1 MELDALKA
9 KSHQIRLVAFDLD
22 GTLLKSD
29 HTISELSLLAIHK
42 LREKGIK
49 IAIASGRIFTM
60 LETYSH
66 ALGGVDFVI
75 SVNGGSIDDLNE
87 NVSVERQ
94 YLPAEDAK
102 HMIEYCLDQHLDCCL
117 LTRGPSYFV
126 KDSLRIK
133 RFEMYNAIAETSGLK
148 KIEIK
153 YYDQIIDDIDHI
165 EKILIQEMNTTKTN
179 RVMKFVDQQTALT
192 YTTSDK
198 YLLDVSAKGISK
210 GDALKKIASYM
221 GIRDDQ
227 ICAFGDYDND
237 ISMFD
242 VAGISIAMGNASK
255 KALEAADYV
264 TESNDDEGIA
274 IAIKEIFS
282 EVIR

>member
-1 MELDALKA
+1 MKLDDLKA

-29 HTISELSLLAIHK
+29 HTISKLSLLAIQK

-66 ALGGVDFVI
+66 ALGGADFVI
-75 SVNGGSIDDLNE
+75 SVNGGAIDDLNKG
-87 NVSVERQ
+87 VSVERQ
-94 YLPAEDAK
+94 YLPTEDAK
-102 HMIEYCLDQHLDCCL
+102 HVIEYCLDQHLDCCL

-126 KDSLRIK
+126 KDSLRVQ

-153 YYDQIIDDIDHI
+153 YYDQMIDDVHHI
-165 EKILIQEMNTTKTN
+165 EKILVQEMNATKTHKM
-179 RVMKFVDQQTALT
+179 MKFVDQQTALT

-198 YLLDVSAKGISK
+198 NLLDVSAKGISK
-210 GDALKKIASYM
+210 GDALLKIASYM
-221 GIRDDQ
+221 GISQDQ

-237 ISMFD
+237 ISMFE
-242 VAGISIAMGNASK
+242 VAGIAIAMGNASK
-255 KALEAADYV
+255 RALEAAHYV

>member
-1 MELDALKA
+1 MKLDDLKA

-29 HTISELSLLAIHK
+29 HTISKLSLLAIQK

-66 ALGGVDFVI
+66 TLGGADFVI
-75 SVNGGSIDDLNE
+75 SVNGGAIDDLNKG
-87 NVSVERQ
+87 VSVERQ

-102 HMIEYCLDQHLDCCL
+102 HVIEYCLDQHLDCCL

-126 KDSLRIK
+126 KDSLRVQ
-133 RFEMYNAIAETSGLK
+133 RFEMYNAIAERSGLK

-153 YYDQIIDDIDHI
+153 YYDHMIEDVNHI
-165 EKILIQEMNTTKTN
+165 EKILVQEMNVSKTHKM
-179 RVMKFVDQQTALT
+179 MKFVDQQTALT

-198 YLLDVSAKGISK
+198 NLLDVSAKGISK
-210 GDALKKIASYM
+210 GDALVKIASYM
-221 GIRDDQ
+221 GISQDQ

-237 ISMFD
+237 ISMFE
-242 VAGISIAMGNASK
+242 VAGIAIAMGNASK
-255 KALEAADYV
+255 RALEAAHYV